1 MKNIIINKFG
11 FEWFNVD
18 EGKLELSLMDNGD
31 WEYDRVGFGKDE
43 KGLFMV
49 DVDDS
54 GESWRLINRIKKG
67 LSIEDVCEVG
77 VKFGVYEKIDNGY
90 GKNDKY
96 RVCEDGGDE
105 KMFNKLVLEKGE
117 YVLELFSVLEEGE

>member
-31 WEYDRVGFGKDE
+31 WEYDRVGFGKDD

-96 RVCEDGGDE
+96 RVCEDEGDE

-117 YVLELFSVLEEGE
+117 YVMELFSVLEESE

>member
-54 GESWRLINRIKKG
+54 GESWRLINRIKKE

>member
-11 FEWFNVD
+11 FEWFNIND
-18 EGKLELSLMDNGD
+18 GKLELSLMDNGD

-117 YVLELFSVLEEGE
+117 YVMELFSVLEEGE